1 MLWSCPA
8 PRGAT
13 VVCAIA
19 AFLLLP
25 GITGGAF
32 AQESNS
38 DSSSE
43 SIGDLR
49 REAADLRVLL
59 DKLQKRIDHLEAA
72 SQAGQPN
79 APSAQPAQI
88 AQSQPPPIANQAL
101 AEQPGPAP
109 SKTPDAG
116 LLGGTT
122 VNLLLDTYYE
132 YNFNDPIGRANLLRA
147 YDVTSNTF
155 ALNQAALVLENAPKP
170 DEGKRWGARLD
181 LQWGQATQTLQ
192 GNSANEPRPD
202 IYRALFQAYGTY
214 VAPVG
219 RGLTV
224 DFGKWASSLG
234 IEGNYTKDQMN
245 YSRSYWFDFLPF
257 YHMGLRA
264 NYNFN
269 DQFGVHYW
277 LVNGTQQTEA
287 FNGFKDQGFGFAW
300 QPHKTLNWTVN
311 YYLGQEH
318 PDTVYYPGGAPA
330 GLGNL
335 PTLQGVPFNPIPSA
349 PTGKLHIFDSYV
361 TWQASPMLAFA
372 MEGDWV
378 IERDFN
384 HSAPAHTDG
393 GALYGR
399 YQLTPKVALA
409 GRAEYLS
416 DRGGLFSGATQAL
429 KETTFTVEYKFAEAF
444 LVRWE
449 WRRDFSNLPYFY
461 SSTLG
466 ILKREQ
472 NTAGIGLVWWF
483 GGKTG
488 TW

>member
-72 SQAGQPN
+72 SPASQPN
-79 APSAQPAQI
+79 PPSAQPVQI
-88 AQSQPPPIANQAL
+88 VQSQPPPVANQAL

-245 YSRSYWFDFLPF
+245 YSRSFFFYYLPF
-257 YHMGLRA
+257 YHMGVRA
-264 NYNFN
+264 NYQLNDKVAFN
-269 DQFGVHYW
+269 YW
-277 LVNGTQQTEA
+277 LVNGTQQTEP
-287 FNGFKDQGFGFAW
+287 FNSFKDEMFGFVV
-300 QPHKTLNWTVN
+300 T
-311 YYLGQEH
+311 
-318 PDTVYYPGGAPA
+318 
-330 GLGNL
+330 
-335 PTLQGVPFNPIPSA
+335 PT
-349 PTGKLHIFDSYV
+349 
-361 TWQASPMLAFA
+361 
-372 MEGDWV
+372 
-378 IERDFN
+378 
-384 HSAPAHTDG
+384 
-393 GALYGR
+393 
-399 YQLTPKVALA
+399 
-409 GRAEYLS
+409 
-416 DRGGLFSGATQAL
+416 
-429 KETTFTVEYKFAEAF
+429 
-444 LVRWE
+444 
-449 WRRDFSNLPYFY
+449 
-461 SSTLG
+461 
-466 ILKREQ
+466 
-472 NTAGIGLVWWF
+472 
-483 GGKTG
+483 
-488 TW
+488 